1 MKNLISIIFLLVSTS
16 IFSQSYGR
24 KNEFITKNGDT
35 IGVIKSIKSDLSK
48 NKQVNTRN
56 GITGNFT
63 DSTKYILTNLDMLS
77 FLNKVDADIV
87 INKPISND
95 DKKNINEII
104 FNQNCNC
111 NFIFNSDTSKLSAS
125 GNYSEFN
132 LPVNIDGIGDGV
144 SLNYSLQM
152 NELQERLSLS
162 SYYTIKSANQRN
174 YSLVIGILGSIVST
188 AVITNNIK
196 NGQTPVFGYVLL
208 GGTAVAT
215 LSLQIS
221 SNNNQKQA
229 GLALKLK

>member
-1 MKNLISIIFLLVSTS
+1 MKNLISIIFLFVSIS
-16 IFSQSYGR
+16 LFSQSYGR

-35 IGVIKSIKSDLSK
+35 IGVIKSIKCDLSK
-48 NKQVNTRN
+48 NQQVNTRN
-56 GITGNFT
+56 GITGNFV

-125 GNYSEFN
+125 GNYTEID

-174 YSLVIGILGSIVST
+174 CALVIGILGSIVST

-196 NGQTPVFGYVLL
+196 NGKNEPFGYIL
-208 GGTAVAT
+208 GAGTAIGV
-215 LSLQIS
+215 LSFTIS
-221 SNNNQKQA
+221 SNHNQKQA

>member
-1 MKNLISIIFLLVSTS
+1 MKNLISIIFLFVSTS
-16 IFSQSYGR
+16 IFSQSYGQ

>member
-48 NKQVNTRN
+48 NIQVNTRN

-63 DSTKYILTNLDMLS
+63 DTTKYILTNLDMLS

-188 AVITNNIK
+188 AVITKDIK

>member
-1 MKNLISIIFLLVSTS
+1 MKNLISIIFLFVSTS
-16 IFSQSYGR
+16 IFSQSYGQ

-132 LPVNIDGIGDGV
+132 LPVNIDGIGDGT
-144 SLNYSLQM
+144 LNYSLQM

>member
-1 MKNLISIIFLLVSTS
+1 MKNLISIIFLFVSTS
-16 IFSQSYGR
+16 IFSQSYGQ

-48 NKQVNTRN
+48 NIQVNTRN

-63 DSTKYILTNLDMLS
+63 DTTKYILTNLDMLS

-132 LPVNIDGIGDGV
+132 LPVNIDGIGDGI
-144 SLNYSLQM
+144 LNYSLQM

>member
-1 MKNLISIIFLLVSTS
+1 
-16 IFSQSYGR
+16 
-24 KNEFITKNGDT
+24 
-35 IGVIKSIKSDLSK
+35 
-48 NKQVNTRN
+48 
-56 GITGNFT
+56 
-63 DSTKYILTNLDMLS
+63 MLS

-132 LPVNIDGIGDGV
+132 LPVNIDGIGDGT
-144 SLNYSLQM
+144 LNYSLQM

>member
-1 MKNLISIIFLLVSTS
+1 MKNLISIIFLFVSTS
-16 IFSQSYGR
+16 IFSQSYGQ

-48 NKQVNTRN
+48 NIQVNTRN

-63 DSTKYILTNLDMLS
+63 DTTKYILTNLDMLS

>member
-1 MKNLISIIFLLVSTS
+1 MKNLISIIFLFVSTS
-16 IFSQSYGR
+16 LFSQSYGQ

-35 IGVIKSIKSDLSK
+35 IGVIKSIKFDLSK
-48 NKQVNTRN
+48 NQQVNTLN
-56 GITGNFT
+56 TSLNIGKGITDNFM

-111 NFIFNSDTSKLSAS
+111 NFIFNSDTSRLSSS
-125 GNYSEFN
+125 GNYSEIN

-144 SLNYSLQM
+144 ALNYSLQM

-196 NGQTPVFGYVLL
+196 NGQTPVFGYVL
-208 GGTAVAT
+208 
-215 LSLQIS
+215 SLQIS

>member
-1 MKNLISIIFLLVSTS
+1 MKNLISIIFLFVSTS
-16 IFSQSYGR
+16 LFSQSYGQ

-48 NKQVNTRN
+48 NQQVNTRN

-63 DSTKYILTNLDMLS
+63 DTTKYILTNLDMLS

-144 SLNYSLQM
+144 ALNYSLQM
-152 NELQERLSLS
+152 NELRERLSLS

-174 YSLVIGILGSIVST
+174 YALVIGILGSIVST